1 MKPKW
6 YETAARYT
14 LGAIFLFGAIDGA
27 MFLLF
32 GMYIHGKPP
41 ERYVFLLALQRT
53 TYFWAFMKTIQLI
66 GAASLLTN
74 YKPALGVA
82 LLIPIASVLFLFY
95 LFELRPFLP
104 LGAVIVGSLIILCRA
119 YSQSYAR
126 LFDDYAVQRR
136 DDYVVQRQS

>member
-14 LGAIFLFGAIDGA
+14 LGVIFMFGAIDGA
-27 MFLLF
+27 LFLFF
-32 GMYIHGKPP
+32 GLYIHGKPP

-53 TYFWAFMKTIQLI
+53 TYFWAFMKSIQLI
-66 GAASLLTN
+66 GATSLLTN

-82 LLIPIASVLFLFY
+82 LLIPVASVLCLFY

-104 LGAVIVGSLIILCRA
+104 LGAVIATSLVVLCRA
-119 YSQSYAR
+119 YSPSYTR
-126 LFDDYAVQRR
+126 LLDDYARQPQRT
-136 DDYVVQRQS
+136 